1 VTFSVGQVAVVMD
14 ASAIVELLS
23 GDETWLDRWRA
34 WTKGGAMILA
44 PPHLGAEVANAMLR
58 GIGLDAHAASNR
70 IRQLF
75 AMGLSSADRGL
86 PAILGAIEL
95 ADRHRL
101 SVYDALYLEL
111 ALDIDAELATL
122 DRALAEASRRPD
134 VLLLGPEDGR
144 HEHPPQGSARSP
156 AIVSAGARGVDP
168 RAIPPI

>member
-1 VTFSVGQVAVVMD
+1 MTFSVGQAAVVID

-101 SVYDALYLEL
+101 TVYDALYLEL

-122 DRALAEASRRPD
+122 DRDLAAAAVAEGL
-134 VLLLGPEDGR
+134 VVTG
-144 HEHPPQGSARSP
+144 
-156 AIVSAGARGVDP
+156 
-168 RAIPPI
+168 